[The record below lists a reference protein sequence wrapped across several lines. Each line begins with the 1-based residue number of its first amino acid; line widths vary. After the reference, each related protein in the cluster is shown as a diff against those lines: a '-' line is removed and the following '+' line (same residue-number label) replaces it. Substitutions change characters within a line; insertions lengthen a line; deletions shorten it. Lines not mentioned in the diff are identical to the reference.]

1 MLAVFAATFFMLRFT
16 RFGTHV
22 FAVGGGQTAARL
34 SGVRVVH
41 VKLLVYV
48 LAGFVSGI
56 AGIVQTANAGQ
67 VGVYAV
73 ANSNDLLVII
83 AAVIIGGTALT
94 GGRGSVIGTLVGVL
108 LLGVIQNGLTL
119 LNISSFWQPV
129 VVGLILLIAIV
140 LDEVRRRVE
149 LATA

>member
-1 MLAVFAATFFMLRFT
+1 MVAVFAATFFMLRFT

-41 VKLLVYV
+41 VKLAVYV

-67 VGVYAV
+67 VGRLRGIELERPLGHHRSGDHRRHGPRPAV
-73 ANSNDLLVII
+73 A
-83 AAVIIGGTALT
+83 AA
-94 GGRGSVIGTLVGVL
+94 
-108 LLGVIQNGLTL
+108 
-119 LNISSFWQPV
+119 
-129 VVGLILLIAIV
+129 
-140 LDEVRRRVE
+140 
-149 LATA
+149 